1 MKNLIKLICI
11 IVLTLSV
18 NSCGVQFRYNTL
30 NTAGYV
36 DTLRSEG
43 LVVEEINSVSQL
55 RWKLQTDWN
64 FANDYWWFLQQQN
77 YSFFHN
83 QYFNNRLYRYGWQSP
98 HDYWMNWQ
106 WNTPHRWS
114 IFGYDRWGYN
124 AYGWNGWNQYPWYG
138 NWNSNYWWN
147 YQNRPYGYS
156 HIYGPR
162 TSYLGNVYG
171 RRGFS
176 NNNRISTPRTR
187 PSRVVNPQN
196 RNERTIRT
204 TRPRTNTRPVRITNP
219 VRVNPPS
226 NPKPTR
232 PTYQQPQRPSKPVY
246 TRPVT
251 PPRTRPVN
259 TNTPRPTRSTVPQ
272 RNNRKGGNR

>member
-1 MKNLIKLICI
+1 MKNLIKLLCI

-114 IFGYDRWGYN
+114 IFGYDRW
-124 AYGWNGWNQYPWYG
+124 
-138 NWNSNYWWN
+138 
-147 YQNRPYGYS
+147 
-156 HIYGPR
+156 
-162 TSYLGNVYG
+162 
-171 RRGFS
+171 
-176 NNNRISTPRTR
+176 
-187 PSRVVNPQN
+187 
-196 RNERTIRT
+196 
-204 TRPRTNTRPVRITNP
+204 
-219 VRVNPPS
+219 
-226 NPKPTR
+226 
-232 PTYQQPQRPSKPVY
+232 
-246 TRPVT
+246 
-251 PPRTRPVN
+251 
-259 TNTPRPTRSTVPQ
+259 
-272 RNNRKGGNR
+272 

>member
-1 MKNLIKLICI
+1 MKNLFKLICI

-36 DTLRSEG
+36 DALRSEG
-43 LVVEEINSVSQL
+43 YVVEEINTVSQL
-55 RWKLQTDWN
+55 RWKLRTD
-64 FANDYWWFLQQQN
+64 FAFSNDYYFFLNTQP
-77 YSFFHN
+77 YSFFQN
-83 QYFNNRLYRYGWQSP
+83 QYYQNRLYRWGWRSP
-98 HDYWMNWQ
+98 LDYYLNWQ
-106 WNTPHRWS
+106 WSWNSGYTYWS
-114 IFGYDRWGYN
+114 PF
-124 AYGWNGWNQYPWYG
+124 NQYPWYG

-176 NNNRISTPRTR
+176 NTNRISTPRTR
-187 PSRVVNPQN
+187 PSRVANPQN
-196 RNERTIRT
+196 LNEKPIRT
-204 TRPRTNTRPVRITNP
+204 TRPRTTTRP

-226 NPKPTR
+226 NP
-232 PTYQQPQRPSKPVY
+232 RPSKPVY

-259 TNTPRPTRSTVPQ
+259 TIPKPTRSTVPQ
-272 RNNRKGGNR
+272 RSNSKRGGK